1 MKAGAHIESDGSC
14 RFTVW
19 APAREHITLH
29 IVSPSSMEIP
39 MIKSEDGYFSVTVL
53 QTGGDCRYF
62 YNPDGKGD
70 YPDPASDFQ
79 PEGVHGP
86 SQVVDHGRFVWKD
99 HAWKGL
105 PFSDLIFY
113 ELHVG
118 TFTADGTFQAVIPY
132 LEELRETGINAL
144 ELMPVSQF
152 PGSRNWGYDGVFPYS
167 VQNTYGGPEGLK
179 KLVDEAHRKG
189 IAIFLDV
196 VYNHIGPEGNYFG
209 EFGPY
214 FIDRYRVPWGDAI
227 NFDGEWSDGVRE
239 YFSGNPVHWFTNYH
253 IDGLRA
259 DAIHMIFDSGAVHFW
274 ELTNKKI
281 RKAEQL
287 HGRKFHM
294 VAESDLNSRKVVRSP
309 DAGGYGFDAQWLDD
323 YHHALYVLLHPE
335 GKERYEDFGTLGQL
349 AKAYKDGFV
358 HSGEFVKFRKRRHGE
373 SSAGIPGEKF
383 VAFNQNHDQI
393 GNRVMGERLCMLT
406 GFRQMKMAAAA
417 LLLSPYVPLLFMG
430 EEYGDE
436 NPFFYFVSHSDEE
449 LIKAVREGRKKEFE
463 SYHWNVE
470 PPDPQ
475 DECTFTRSRISWEK
489 RYSGKH
495 KILLDWNKELIR
507 LRKTRD
513 ALKNTNKDGISANV
527 PGKTVF
533 SFVRTSEEGNDYVYC
548 IFNFSDEESS
558 TIMPEP
564 KGTWMKILDSADS
577 MWKAPGEDGV
587 PASAGVNSG
596 ESILVSAWST
606 IVYTNIK
613 NSR

>member
-1 MKAGAHIESDGSC
+1 MKAGAHIEPDGSC

-19 APAREHITLH
+19 APGRENMTLH
-29 IVSPSSMEIP
+29 IVSPSSIEIP
-39 MIKSEDGYFSVTVL
+39 MDKAKDGYFSVTVQ
-53 QTGGDCRYF
+53 QTGEDCRYF
-62 YNPDGKGD
+62 YNPDGQGD
-70 YPDPASDFQ
+70 YPDPASHFQ

-86 SQVVDHGRFVWKD
+86 SQVVDHGSFMWKD
-99 HAWKGL
+99 QMWKGL
-105 PFSDLIFY
+105 PFSDLLFY

-118 TFTADGTFQAVIPY
+118 TFTREGTFEAAIPF
-132 LEELRETGINAL
+132 LDELRETGINAL

-179 KLVDEAHRKG
+179 KLVDEAHRQG

-196 VYNHIGPEGNYFG
+196 VYNHVGPEGNYFG

-214 FIDRYRVPWGDAI
+214 FNDRYHVPWGDAI

-239 YFSGNPVHWFTNYH
+239 YFSGNPIHWFTNYH

-259 DAIHMIFDSGAVHFW
+259 DAIHMIYDSGAVHFW

-294 VAESDLNSRKVVRSP
+294 VAESDLNSNKVVRST
-309 DAGGYGFDAQWLDD
+309 DVGGYGFDAQWLDD
-323 YHHALYVLLHPE
+323 YHHALYVLLHSE

-358 HSGEFVKFRKRRHGE
+358 HSGEYVKFRKRKHGE

-417 LLLSPYVPLLFMG
+417 LLLSPYIPMLFMG

-475 DECTFTRSRISWEK
+475 DESTFTRSKISWNK

-495 KILLDWNKELIR
+495 KILLDWNRELIR
-507 LRKTRD
+507 LRRTRD
-513 ALKNTNKDGISANV
+513 ALKNTAKDGISANV
-527 PGKTVF
+527 SGKTVF
-533 SFVRTSEEGNDYVYC
+533 SFARSSEDGNDHVYC
-548 IFNFSDEESS
+548 ILNFSDEESS
-558 TIMPEP
+558 TDLPEP
-564 KGTWMKILDSADS
+564 DGMWLKILDSSDS
-577 MWKAPGEDGV
+577 VWMAPGETGV
-587 PASAGVNSG
+587 PAPAQAKSG
-596 ESILVSAWST
+596 ERITISPWST
-606 IVYTNIK
+606 TIYTNIK
-613 NSR
+613 N